1 MNSSC
6 DFIGRVEVYT
16 LLKRVSAED
25 KIKTDYFKK
34 YENKP

>member
-6 DFIGRVEVYT
+6 DFIGRVEIDT
-16 LLKRVSAED
+16 LLKRVRAKD